1 MKRTHQSFLIAGL
14 VGLASSL
21 VSAAPITFIHDGSG
35 NGTLDGVAFSA
46 VFTIT
51 ATGNTDD
58 RNDLGGAW
66 DIEHTSATI
75 NIDGVGS
82 FDFISPTRTFVNNGG
97 QLVGFSRT
105 VGAGGNDLFNGPNN
119 AAFGT
124 WDMTTSIGPIGG
136 GGDLIQWGDPNPAV
150 VTTGGVLYFDNF
162 FTDAQFT
169 AIVVPAPATL
179 LALGGLVA
187 TRRRR
192 AAV

>member
-1 MKRTHQSFLIAGL
+1 MKNIHRSVLIAGL

-21 VSAAPITFIHDGSG
+21 AAAAPITFIHDGSG

-58 RNDLGGAW
+58 RFDLGGGW
-66 DIEHTSATI
+66 ETVHTSAVI

-82 FDFISPTRTFVNNGG
+82 FDFISPTRTFVNNGA
-97 QLVGFSRT
+97 QLVGFSRSEG
-105 VGAGGNDLFNGPNN
+105 VGNGLDLFNGPNN

-124 WDMTTSIGPIGG
+124 WDMTTSIGPIAGAG
-136 GGDLIQWGDPNPAV
+136 NLLQWGSSPAV
-150 VTTGGVLYFDNF
+150 ETTGGVLYFENF
-162 FTDAQFT
+162 LTDAQFT
-169 AIVVPAPATL
+169 AIVAPAPGAL
-179 LALGGLVA
+179 AFLALGGLTA

-192 AAV
+192 